1 LRQPCLSHN
10 IGASK
15 IEKKGKNYMKY
26 FRNSATYLVLIYVAV
41 LGLAALLNAWYPS
54 HTASFVHFFLPVSAE
69 FSEQPFIRYRILLWL
84 VATAVFIVLV
94 PVIGYFGVPETNL
107 EKFQR
112 VHWGHLVVAIV
123 ALPIGWIFY
132 PIISLCTTCVTT
144 NDAVYFALTVSFFLA
159 LQIFAHAIILK
170 TQLFFGKK

>member
-1 LRQPCLSHN
+1 MKN
-10 IGASK
+10 IK
-15 IEKKGKNYMKY
+15 H
-26 FRNSATYLVLIYVAV
+26 SAVYLVLVYIVM
-41 LGLAALLNAWYPS
+41 LGLAALSSAWYPS
-54 HTASFVHFFLPVSAE
+54 QTASFVHFFLPMDVDI
-69 FSEQPFIRYRILLWL
+69 SEQPFIRYRMLLWL
-84 VATAVFIVLV
+84 IATMVFLVLV
-94 PVIGYFGVPETNL
+94 PVIGYFGIPETNV

-144 NDAVYFALTVSFFLA
+144 NDAIYFALTVSFFLA